1 MSILLFE
8 VCVIGVALHA
18 QLGQVVE
25 AVVGAEEV
33 GVMEETVEGVLV
45 GLLDYLD
52 LMIGHV
58 PCKYEYEVST
68 KLSEPHLCNIFT
80 NYFRKRCCLLHI

>member
-8 VCVIGVALHA
+8 VSVALHA
-18 QLGQVVE
+18 QLVQVVE
-25 AVVGAEEV
+25 AVVEAEEV

-45 GLLDYLD
+45 DLLDYLD

-58 PCKYEYEVST
+58 PCKYEHEVST
-68 KLSEPHLCNIFT
+68 RLSGPNLCNIFP
-80 NYFRKRCCLLHI
+80 NHV